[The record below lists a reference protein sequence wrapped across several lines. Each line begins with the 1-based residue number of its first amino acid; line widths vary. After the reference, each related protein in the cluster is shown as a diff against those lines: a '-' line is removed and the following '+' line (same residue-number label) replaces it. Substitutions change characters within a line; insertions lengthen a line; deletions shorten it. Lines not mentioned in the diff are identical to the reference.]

1 MVVPFCDVP
10 LSPLA
15 VDGSTAN
22 TADDLL
28 FQQKRHF
35 SAGRTKFVLGQHRLH
50 TVEKLGRNDLR
61 INIRKY
67 LVSVSVYADVL
78 FKAEDLVYGVS
89 LKRFAHVGDPSCGQ
103 LLDDLAHDLS
113 LVTMASRRAFLPP
126 THDIILFIRIL
137 SKTELQKEKAVLLFF
152 CKTTLLIIC
161 YLRLI

>member
-89 LKRFAHVGDPSCGQ
+89 LKRFAHVGDSSCGQ
-103 LLDDLAHDLS
+103 LLDDLAHDLTGRIG
-113 LVTMASRRAFLPP
+113 LVHPPHDLGAFFVYDDFLLAVMYPYGTLPP
-126 THDIILFIRIL
+126 AKLPFKRL
-137 SKTELQKEKAVLLFF
+137 SF
-152 CKTTLLIIC
+152 
-161 YLRLI
+161 